1 MNNVMGL
8 LRSVCG
14 IVVLAIAA
22 AVVVQAAPQ
31 GRAAKPPAK
40 RTSQAFTCV
49 AELGMGVATKR
60 RFCDVMV
67 ATVVAPLD
75 RLAEASR
82 LALEFLNG
90 DMIVK
95 WARAEFGV

>member
-1 MNNVMGL
+1 M
-8 LRSVCG
+8 
-14 IVVLAIAA
+14 
-22 AVVVQAAPQ
+22 
-31 GRAAKPPAK
+31 
-40 RTSQAFTCV
+40 AFN
-49 AELGMGVATKR
+49 EK
-60 RFCDVMV
+60 CDVMV

-75 RLAEASR
+75 QLADASR